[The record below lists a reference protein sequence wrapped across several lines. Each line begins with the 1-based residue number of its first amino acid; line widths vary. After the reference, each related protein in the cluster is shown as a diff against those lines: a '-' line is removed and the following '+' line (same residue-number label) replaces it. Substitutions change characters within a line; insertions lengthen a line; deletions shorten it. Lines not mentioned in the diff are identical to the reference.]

1 MLTYARY
8 KELGGDAL
16 EEVFNANIAKAESYV
31 NYYTFD
37 RIKTPTRSVEEA
49 IKEVVNLL
57 IRASKELEELKNAA
71 ETASPV
77 TAETSGN
84 YRVEYASTPKAD
96 LFAQDRYDKL
106 LEAKIYQTI
115 KRWLGLTGFMFR
127 GGRL

>member
-8 KELGGDAL
+8 TELGGDEL
-16 EEVFNANIAKAESYV
+16 EKDFNANISKAESYV

-37 RIKTPTRSVEEA
+37 RIKTPTCSVEEA

-57 IRASKELEELKNAA
+57 IRASKELEELKIAA

-77 TAETSGN
+77 KAETSGS
-84 YRVEYASTPKAD
+84 YRVEYASTPRAD

-106 LEAKIYQTI
+106 LETKIYQAI